1 MLANIWNATQLE
13 NFMPCNTEDCYS
25 KLLMKYLQKRF
36 IISLSWICIFCIFL
50 VKKVNQVWLRSELYE
65 GNWFIFGLPKW
76 SKNKQNLKK
85 IFIIWQ
91 KMCLALCESD
101 RICIS
106 GPYLPAF
113 GLKSLHI
120 QTKCGKIRTRKTLN
134 KETFHAVL
142 PINELTAYQK

>member
-1 MLANIWNATQLE
+1 MWSNAFLVMLQMLANIWNATQLE

-91 KMCLALCESD
+91 KMCLALCEKWPHLYFWSVSS
-101 RICIS
+101 RIWTEIS
-106 GPYLPAF
+106 PY
-113 GLKSLHI
+113 SN
-120 QTKCGKIRTRKTLN
+120 QMRKN
-134 KETFHAVL
+134 
-142 PINELTAYQK
+142 